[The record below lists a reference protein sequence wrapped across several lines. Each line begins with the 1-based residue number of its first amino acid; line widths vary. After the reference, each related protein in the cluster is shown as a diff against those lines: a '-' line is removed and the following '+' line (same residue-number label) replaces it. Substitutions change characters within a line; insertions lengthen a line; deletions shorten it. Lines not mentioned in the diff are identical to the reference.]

1 MKRKFV
7 RVEAWDRVHMN
18 SCLLSR
24 LRTSLN
30 AWLTIVAFLGGVL
43 AAAALI
49 TLGTFIASL
58 LSAPIVTPAIA
69 AALASSA
76 FSLLI
81 PLAAVLVSGALLLA
95 IGFLI
100 NDILQC
106 FVFSNLPPPPTTQT
120 PPAPLTGV
128 PDCEKAKR
136 NADAARAAAL
146 AAEQAVN
153 DQAARVRRAQ
163 DQLNAAR
170 SALSAATVALGASFL
185 VPWLL
190 LPVLAAMVASAFAV
204 TTASKNLAKETQ
216 LLTNLAAILAKKLQ
230 ELSESETIAGLA
242 CSTPLIQNPSYIL
255 ALPMIAASAIIGI
268 SPPPLQ
274 PPAIPNRPSP
284 GNTD

>member
-1 MKRKFV
+1 
-7 RVEAWDRVHMN
+7 MN

-24 LRTSLN
+24 LQASLN

-69 AALASSA
+69 AALASTA

-81 PLAAVLVSGALLLA
+81 PLAAVLVSGALLFA

-100 NDILQC
+100 SDILQC
-106 FVFSNLPPPPTTQT
+106 FVFSNLPPPPPPTTQT

-146 AAEQAVN
+146 VAEQAVN

-242 CSTPLIQNPSYIL
+242 CSTPPIQNPSYIL

-268 SPPPLQ
+268 SPPPLR
-274 PPAIPNRPSP
+274 PPAIPNRPSL